1 MRNRLIAIFVCLL
14 LANVVNY
21 ALGEWLEARVAA
33 WSPGEAVVDGSSLNL
48 SRYLGERPDT
58 SLALSADREAL
69 FDFYS
74 WLDDGG
80 SDNYRNWRGAL
91 TNARRYWDDPNYQ
104 VSIAPSLDKV
114 FLFRA
119 LQLADNSN
127 TSRYLSLLLLIV
139 VLLMIWGK
147 SFKESRWLTP
157 ILYLGITLGTTALYG
172 SLDAPLYT
180 SVVVGTYVIYFV
192 SIRLFLPVYNTEW
205 CRMMRPFLTLQLFLL
220 AVMAFRGPELVDY
233 WFWTSPLFRLGLTLV
248 TLLTFFFHF
257 SIVMSVLEK
266 GKMGTAARYFGY
278 GMPLG
283 CTLIVVGLV
292 MGFYGP
298 EAGDSLREINFELV
312 TLPPET
318 VAAINPESPFLFS
331 GAGILLSVVGG
342 IGYFVQRIAR

>member
-33 WSPGEAVVDGSSLNL
+33 WSPGTATVDGSTLRL
-48 SRYLGERPDT
+48 SHYLGERPDT
-58 SLALSADREAL
+58 ALAMGSDREAL
-69 FDFYS
+69 LDFYT
-74 WLDDGG
+74 WLDAGG
-80 SDNYRNWRGAL
+80 ADNYRNWRTAMNDGVKAV
-91 TNARRYWDDPNYQ
+91 DPFVN
-104 VSIAPSLDKV
+104 
-114 FLFRA
+114 RA
-119 LQLADNSN
+119 LLVADTTN

-147 SFKESRWLTP
+147 SFKESSWLTP

-205 CRMMRPFLTLQLFLL
+205 CRMMRPFLTLQIFLL

-248 TLLTFFFHF
+248 TLLTFFFHL

-283 CTLIVVGLV
+283 CTLVIVGLV

-312 TLPPET
+312 TLPQET
-318 VAAINPESPFLFS
+318 VAAINPESPFLLS